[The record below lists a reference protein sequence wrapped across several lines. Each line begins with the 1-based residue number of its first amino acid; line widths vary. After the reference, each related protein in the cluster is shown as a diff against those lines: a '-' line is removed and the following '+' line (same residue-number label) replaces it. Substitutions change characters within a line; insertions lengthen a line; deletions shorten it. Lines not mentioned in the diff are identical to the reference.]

1 MDLGISGK
9 VALVTGGS
17 AGIGLAAAKSLAR
30 EGCDVC
36 VSARNPERLADAVV
50 ELQQFGGV
58 VHAVLADVE
67 DPAAAQHV
75 VEETRDVLGPV
86 DILVANAGGPPTGRS
101 DEVDLKDWDVAVQRN
116 LLGTVRLIQA
126 VLPEMRSRGWGRVV
140 TVTSSSVR
148 EAIDGLALSN
158 AMRPAVAGIVR
169 TLAREVGGDGVLVNN
184 VLPGPIDTERLRGM
198 SGGDD
203 DVVAARGRAV
213 PVGRVGQAEEVGDV
227 IAFLASE
234 RASYVNG
241 VSMLVD
247 GGHSRVI
254 A

>member
-17 AGIGLAAAKSLAR
+17 AGIGLAAAMSLAR

-67 DPAAAQHV
+67 DPSAAERV
-75 VEETRDVLGPV
+75 VAETRDVLGPV
-86 DILVANAGGPPTGRS
+86 DILVANAGGPPAGRAS
-101 DEVDLKDWDVAVQRN
+101 EAGLADWDVAVQRN
-116 LLGTVRLIQA
+116 LLGTVRLIHA
-126 VLPEMRSRGWGRVV
+126 VLPEMRSRGWGRIV

-158 AMRPAVAGIVR
+158 AVRPAVAGIVR
-169 TLAREVGGDGVLVNN
+169 TLAREVAGDGVLVNN
-184 VLPGPIDTERLRGM
+184 VLPGPIDTERLREL
-198 SGGDD
+198 SGGEE
-203 DVVAARGRAV
+203 VVARRGAAV
-213 PVGRVGQAEEVGDV
+213 PVGRVGRPDEVGDV

-241 VSMLVD
+241 VSILVD
-247 GGHSRVI
+247 GGDSRVI